1 MSSLSY
7 MVFAVPLKQLVPL
20 IQWVR
25 NLRAKWLTAK
35 EKYIVFSITGPCV
48 PTFSPCQT
56 FAPLKS
62 TFVLRKVFFSL
73 PPRKEGVSFLCG
85 PSQWGKACPPSE
97 TVLSAIWVKQTPSLV
112 AQDRNKLPEM
122 NRRSFTPRGG
132 PSGTAGEI
140 PTTWVL
146 GLQDPHR
153 VWVCIPCLLTS
164 LSIFMPLGWQ
174 KNGKWK
180 LETENGRSRETD
192 SWGEARCCFF
202 VVVVSIL
209 LIFSSKS

>member
-1 MSSLSY
+1 MDLKKKLVWNSSWAMSSLSY
-7 MVFAVPLKQLVPL
+7 MAFAVLLKQLMPL

-35 EKYIVFSITGPCV
+35 EKYIVFNITRPCV

-62 TFVLRKVFFSL
+62 TFVLRKVFFTL

-85 PSQWGKACPPSE
+85 LSQWGKACPHSE
-97 TVLSAIWVKQTPSLV
+97 TVLSPIWVKQTPSLV

-132 PSGTAGEI
+132 RSGMAGDI
-140 PTTWVL
+140 PTAWVL
-146 GLQDPHR
+146 G
-153 VWVCIPCLLTS
+153 I
-164 LSIFMPLGWQ
+164 
-174 KNGKWK
+174 
-180 LETENGRSRETD
+180 
-192 SWGEARCCFF
+192 
-202 VVVVSIL
+202 
-209 LIFSSKS
+209 